1 MNLEWV
7 IRSERRDNLI
17 LEICYFL
24 CMLNIKNKKKGGKKR
39 RKRKSLVWILPHKRL
54 SPSYFLRREVHVEKK
69 GGKEKR
75 RRRRRKK
82 TELHP
87 PTRTFNLI
95 KQPPWDCSTVAQA
108 PRGEDSSSWGGGS
121 WPGMRETL
129 RLGVREWI
137 CPWGQ
142 RSPFQTAVWISD
154 ANSAFIMRARWFSF

>member
-24 CMLNIKNKKKGGKKR
+24 CMLNINNKKGGEKKEER
-39 RKRKSLVWILPHKRL
+39 EKVWFEFCHTKGSVLPIFWEGRL
-54 SPSYFLRREVHVEKK
+54 MWKKK

-82 TELHP
+82 NELHP